1 MTAPLKTSA
10 RRGVFGHALIF
21 GLAPI
26 LQRLAGLV
34 LLPLYTHY
42 LSPAQYGEIELLT
55 IASGLVAMVLRL
67 ELRPGYLRAWIDSD
81 DAARPGLARK
91 AARLLAA
98 LGLAGAAGAFLVSAP
113 ACRWLAGHEVGL
125 GIRILLAL
133 GILLEVASLIP
144 QATMQAQLRSR
155 AMVAIGLAQFVLG
168 AGLTVVCVTLLDLGP
183 FGVFLGGVAG
193 QALGLVAMTALV
205 RFPAAPAAPTQVAP
219 LLRYSLPLLGGALLF
234 FVVRNAD
241 RLIVARAL
249 SVPDLGEYAL
259 GWSLANLL
267 MTMIFLPLQSSLDVW
282 RHRMFR
288 QTRGAADFAEIYRIA
303 LLVMGLAA
311 VGLNTAGL
319 DLFVHV
325 ADDRFASAVALAPA
339 LSLAVLLQV
348 GYSIVASAF
357 FVTGATAR
365 WTAIFAV
372 GAALQ
377 VGVSLV
383 CVPRLGLAGAPLG
396 VLAANAWLYAAAAIW
411 GRREWA
417 VPYQHSVMAVV
428 LLILP
433 AACLLRR
440 ALPALPIE
448 AALPIDAV
456 ILLLALAALFGAQAA
471 APRRRP
477 SPVATGPH
485 PPGRLMRPPVWA
497 ARTGPQGPGRTT
509 GRPDGGG

>member
-1 MTAPLKTSA
+1 MTPTPTSTK
-10 RRGVFGHALIF
+10 RGVFGHALIF

-55 IASGLVAMVLRL
+55 IASGLIAMVCRL
-67 ELRPGYLRAWIDSD
+67 ELRPGYIRAWIASPDTD
-81 DAARPGLARK
+81 NDAVRHALARSTG
-91 AARLLAA
+91 RLLGTLGLVGAA
-98 LGLAGAAGAFLVSAP
+98 LAFLVSAP
-113 ACRWLAGHEVGL
+113 ACRWLVGHDVAI

-133 GILLEVASLIP
+133 GILLEVASLVP

-168 AGLTVVCVTLLDLGP
+168 AGLTVVCVTLLELGP

-193 QALGLVAMTALV
+193 QALGLVAMMALL
-205 RFPAAPAAPTQVAP
+205 RRPAAPARAAALAP

-241 RLIVARAL
+241 RLVVARAL

-282 RHRMFR
+282 RHRLFG
-288 QTRGAADFAEIYRIA
+288 QTTGAVDFAEIYRVA
-303 LLVMGLAA
+303 LLVMVLAA

-319 DLFVHV
+319 DLFVQV
-325 ADDRFASAVALAPA
+325 ADARFATAVALVPA

-372 GAALQ
+372 GASLQ

-383 CVPRLGLAGAPLG
+383 CVTRLGLAGAPLG

-411 GRREWA
+411 GRRQWA
-417 VPYQHSVMAVV
+417 VPYQHRVMAVA

-440 ALPALPIE
+440 ALPALHIP
-448 AALPIDAV
+448 AALLVDAV
-456 ILLLALAALFGAQAA
+456 ILLLALAVLFGTRLLRPADVQSVWRLARLRG
-471 APRRRP
+471 APPRKGP
-477 SPVATGPH
+477 SA
-485 PPGRLMRPPVWA
+485 
-497 ARTGPQGPGRTT
+497 
-509 GRPDGGG
+509 